1 MTPKRLFTYLFV
13 IILLLSM
20 LGVQVIAQNVV
31 TLAGNGTAG
40 FLDGADISAQFNSPR
55 EIVVDASGNIYV
67 ADRVN
72 QRIRMITPAGVVST
86 VAGNGTAGGTNGI
99 GTAAKFN
106 EPTGIALDVAAG
118 ILYVTDRFGHRV
130 RKIII
135 ASGSVSTLAG
145 SSIGTQ
151 GYTDATGT
159 SALFDNPM
167 GLALDGSGNLYVA
180 DWQNNCIRKVVT
192 STGVVTTIIG
202 NGTAGFADATGT
214 SALLNAPTNLCING
228 NFLYVSDAGNFRIR
242 KVDLTTLAVTTLSGT
257 GIAGTSNGAIASAQF
272 ANPSS
277 LAIDGTGNILYVAD
291 ADRIRKIDILGGVVT
306 TSIGTGIP
314 GFADGSFPT
323 AQFNNPR
330 GLALDAAGNIY
341 IADADNNRIRRTV
354 PAPTITGFTP
364 TTAVSGAT
372 VTINGTNLTGATAV
386 TFGGVAA
393 ASYTMVSAT
402 QITAVVAS
410 GGTSGVI
417 AVTTPGGSASS
428 ASAFTFIPPPTITSS
443 TPMTAASGATV
454 TINGTNLTGAT
465 AVSFGGVAAASFTVV
480 SANQITAV
488 VASGGA
494 SGAVTVTTP
503 SGTTSDATA
512 FTFIPAPTIS
522 SFTPATAAGGATV
535 TINGANFTMGTTS
548 VTLGGVAAAITSMN
562 ANQINVTV
570 SSGGASGAVVVT
582 TPGGITSAATA
593 FTFIPAPTMAGYGPA
608 TAASGA
614 TVTINGT
621 NFTGAT
627 AVKFGGVAAASYT
640 IVSANQITAVVSS
653 GGASGNV
660 VVMTPGGT
668 GTASGFTFIP
678 SPTITGFTPLT
689 AASGATVTINGTNF
703 TGATAVSFG
712 GVAAASFTIVNAN
725 QITAVVSSGG
735 AIGAVS
741 VTTPG
746 GMTSGAAA
754 FTFIPPPTITNF
766 TPTNGGIGTTITING
781 TNFGFGVW
789 GVDFGGTAAATY
801 TTISPTQIT
810 ADVSIGASGNVSVT
824 TPGGTATLSGFT
836 FNAPV
841 PTITSFTPTSSALA
855 GSVTIYG
862 TGFTGATAVSFG
874 GTPATM
880 FWIVSSTQISAQ
892 VAAGASGSVS
902 VTTPGGTATMAG
914 FTYIPPPPTITSF
927 TPLTAAS
934 GATVTINGTNF
945 TGATIASF
953 GGIDAASYTV
963 VSANQI
969 TAIIAAGGSSGLV
982 SVTTL
987 GGTANSVGAFTFIP
1001 PPTIT
1006 SFMPLTAASGAT
1018 VTINGTNFTGATAVS
1033 FGGVAAASYT
1043 VVSAN
1048 QITAVV
1054 DSGGASGAVAV
1065 TTPGGT
1071 TSAASTFTFTPP
1083 PSIGSFTPMIAA
1095 SGATVTINGANFT
1108 GATAVSFGGVAAAS
1122 YTVVSA
1128 VQITAVVA
1136 AGGASGAVTVTAP
1149 GGTTSCATAFAFA
1162 SPPTITGF
1170 TPLTAASGATV
1181 TINGTNL
1188 TGTTAVSFGGTAA
1201 ASYTVVSANQI
1212 TAVVAS
1218 GGASGAVTVTTP
1230 GGTTSDA
1237 TAFTFI
1243 PPPTISGFL
1252 PIAAT
1257 TGATITINGTNLTGT
1272 TAVSFGGVPA
1282 GSVTVVSPNQ
1292 ITAVVAS
1299 GGATGNVVVTT
1310 PGGTATASGFVFM
1323 VNSSITSF
1331 TPSSAASGVVIT
1343 ITGLNFSGA
1352 TAVNFGGV
1360 AAASF
1365 TVDSPTQISAVVGSG
1380 GASGNVSVTTPVNTA
1395 TVGSFTFIPGPVIGS
1410 ISPLNAASGSV
1421 VTITGAGLSGATAV
1435 SFGGVPAA
1443 SYTVVS
1449 PTQITAIV
1457 GAGTSGTISVTT
1469 PGGIATSSGF
1479 VFIPGPVIYAF
1490 TPTQGGINTSVM
1502 LSGENFIGGMS
1513 VRFGGVSNTS
1523 LLILSSTQA
1532 IVTVGAGASGNVS
1545 VTTLGGTDSKPG
1557 FTFIPSPT
1565 ITGFTPAIAAS
1576 GATVTITGT
1585 NFVGVDSVRFGG
1597 IAAASFMVLSPTT
1610 IEAVVAWGGASGNV
1624 SVSTIGGTASVSGFT
1639 FVSPPTITGF
1649 TPTMGTSGTIIDITG
1664 TNFSNVTAVRFGGV
1678 SATSYTVVSPT
1689 QISAFPGF
1697 GASGNVSVTT
1707 LGGTASVAG
1716 FTFIYPPTITNFTPM
1731 SAASGATVTIN
1742 GTNFSTATAVS
1753 FGGMPATKYTVL
1765 SPTQITAVVDNG
1777 TSGNVTVTTLGGTT
1791 SIGGFSFL
1799 ASPTLTSF
1807 SPVSATVGTIVTLRG
1822 SNFQNVVGVF
1832 FGGIP
1837 AKSFTIV
1844 SSSQITAIVGI
1855 AANGNVTIITDGGIA
1870 TQKGFTF
1877 ISTSAGSNLSTSNTV
1892 TVPSPNI
1899 ASFTPTM
1906 AQAGV
1911 MVRITGTNFVSVNAV
1926 SFGGIPAASFVVLSP
1941 TIIEAVVASGGASG
1955 DVSVSTANGM
1965 ISLPGFTFISPPT
1978 MTGFL
1983 PTITGF
1989 NPSLATSG
1997 TVIDIT
2003 GTHFVNVT
2011 GVRFGGISAASYQVM
2026 SANRISAILGA
2037 GASGSVTVTTLDGT
2051 ASLSGFTVIAPP
2063 TVVTPIQAPTLT
2075 SFFPVQAT
2083 SGTMITLSGT
2093 NFRDVTGVSFG
2104 GVAASSF
2111 TVVSANQIIAV
2122 VGSGGSGTVT
2132 VSSLHG
2138 SASSGGFT
2146 YLPPPMITEISP
2158 PSALRL
2164 ATVTLYGANFTGA
2177 TGVSFGG
2184 AQTTKFAVISPTEMV
2199 VRVPA
2204 TAVSGS
2210 ITVTT
2215 PNGTGAIAGFTV
2227 IYPPTI
2233 TSFTPTNAATGTL
2246 VTIRGTDFTGS
2257 TAVRFGGVPAASFTV
2272 ISPTEIRAVVGVG
2285 ASGDVMVTATGG
2297 TASMSGFRLIDSP
2310 TMVSFVP
2317 SSAGAGTMVLIR
2329 GTNFGGALSVSFGGI
2344 TARTFTVISPTEI
2357 HAIVGAGASGDVV
2370 VNTTRGTASAAGF
2383 TYIAAPTI
2391 TGFTPT
2397 SASAG
2402 SAITI
2407 TGTNFTGVT
2416 SVSFGGMTAAS
2427 FTVISPTEIR
2437 AVVGVGSGGVVTVV
2451 ASGGTVSSENMPGR
2465 TFVFLSPPD
2474 VSGSSGASGSPLVP
2488 PTVRG
2493 FSPAVAGKDRIVT
2506 ILGANFSNVSSVK
2519 FGGTESARFTI
2530 VSPSQLTAVVS
2541 SGASGEVTVT
2551 NSAGTGRLAGF
2562 TFVPSPMISSFTP
2575 ESGAIG
2581 TQIMIRGQN
2590 LLRVNRVL
2598 VGGVSV
2604 PFVVK
2609 NGGEI
2614 SVTIPLSGASSGFI
2628 TLVSPGGMSVSSQS
2642 FAFTPPPSI
2651 TSASISQSRQGVI
2664 LRITGANFLA
2674 ATTVTIGETEV
2685 AFTVLA
2691 SSDMTASVPSGVLP
2705 TDTVR
2710 VFTPGGMAISVGA
2723 PALPSITGISPERG
2737 APGTRVVVSGRELDG
2752 TTQVSI
2758 GGAVVPFAILPSGE
2772 VSLTI
2777 PPSEVSGI
2785 IGLTTPFGVVTT
2797 TSSFTF
2803 IGSYPTIVSFSPTH
2817 GDVGTDV
2824 RITGENL
2831 GSPLGVYLGG
2841 KSLAFRSVSPTEL
2854 QVTIPPTGAVSGSVV
2869 VVTPSGIAVS
2879 DEQFTLTSGG
2889 VMPSGITTVQARC
2902 YPNPASEY
2910 VTISYIVEQSP
2921 KDVVVRLFDASG
2933 RVLNVL
2939 PQGTQ
2944 EIGEH
2949 FVSMSVKNLSPG
2961 AYPVSVEIED
2971 RRLHTVFVISR

>member
-1 MTPKRLFTYLFV
+1 MLYYSSVKHPSMTPKRLFPYLFV
-13 IILLLSM
+13 IMLLM
-20 LGVQVIAQNVV
+20 LGVQATAQNVV

-40 FLDGADISAQFNSPR
+40 LVDGAGATAQFNSPR
-55 EIVVDASGNIYV
+55 EVAVDAAGNVYV
-67 ADRVN
+67 ADRFN
-72 QRIRMITPAGVVST
+72 NCIRKITPAGVVT
-86 VAGNGTAGGTNGI
+86 TLAGNGGTGNNDGTGAAASFNAPTGVAVDAGGNIYVGDRLNNRIRKITPAGVVTTLAGSSAGYSDNTGAGAQFNG
-99 GTAAKFN
+99 
-106 EPTGIALDVAAG
+106 PMGIAVDPSGNFLYVADFNNHCIRRVVIASGVVSTIAGNGSAGFVEDVGVNARFSAPTSVG
-118 ILYVTDRFGHRV
+118 VESTTGNLYVTDSGNFRI
-130 RKIII
+130 RKINI
-135 ASGSVSTLAG
+135 STGDVSTLAG
-145 SSIGTQ
+145 SIS
-151 GYTDATGT
+151 GT
-159 SALFDNPM
+159 S
-167 GLALDGSGNLYVA
+167 
-180 DWQNNCIRKVVT
+180 
-192 STGVVTTIIG
+192 
-202 NGTAGFADATGT
+202 
-214 SALLNAPTNLCING
+214 
-228 NFLYVSDAGNFRIR
+228 
-242 KVDLTTLAVTTLSGT
+242 
-257 GIAGTSNGAIASAQF
+257 
-272 ANPSS
+272 
-277 LAIDGTGNILYVAD
+277 DGTGAAALFVNPHGCAVDNDGNVYVTD
-291 ADRIRKIDILGGVVT
+291 ASRVRKITPSGLSSRVAGSG
-306 TSIGTGIP
+306 P
-314 GFADGSFPT
+314 GFADGLT
-323 AQFNNPR
+323 VAAQFNVTR
-330 GLALDAAGNIY
+330 GVAVDSNGNLY
-341 IADADNNRIRRTV
+341 VGDQDNNSVRKIS
-354 PAPTITGFTP
+354 PPPTITGFTP
-364 TTAVSGAT
+364 TTAASGAT
-372 VTINGTNLTGATAV
+372 VTINGTNLTGATTV

-393 ASYTMVSAT
+393 ASYTVVSAT

-410 GGTSGVI
+410 GGASGVI
-417 AVTTPGGSASS
+417 AVTTPGGSANS
-428 ASAFTFIPPPTITSS
+428 ASAITFTPPPTITSS

-480 SANQITAV
+480 NANQITAV

-503 SGTTSDATA
+503 GGTTSDATA

-522 SFTPATAAGGATV
+522 SFTPATAAAGATV
-535 TINGANFTMGTTS
+535 TINGANFTMGATS

-570 SSGGASGAVVVT
+570 SSSGASGAVSVT
-582 TPGGITSAATA
+582 TPGGVTSAATA
-593 FTFIPAPTMAGYGPA
+593 FTFIPAPTMAGYGPT

-640 IVSANQITAVVSS
+640 IVSATQITAVVSS

-668 GTASGFTFIP
+668 GTASGFTFVP
-678 SPTITGFTPLT
+678 PPAITSFTPLT

-712 GVAAASFTIVNAN
+712 GVAAASFTVVSAT
-725 QITAVVSSGG
+725 QITAVVSSSG
-735 AIGAVS
+735 ASGAVS

-746 GMTSGAAA
+746 GITSGAAA
-754 FTFIPPPTITNF
+754 FTFIPPPTITSF
-766 TPTNGGIGTTITING
+766 TPTNGGVGATITING
-781 TNFGFGVW
+781 TNFGVGVW
-789 GVDFGGTAAATY
+789 AVDFGGTSVTSF
-801 TTISPTQIT
+801 TTISPTQISAT
-810 ADVSIGASGNVSVT
+810 VSVGANGNVTVT
-824 TPGGTATLSGFT
+824 TAGGTATLPGFT
-836 FNAPV
+836 FNAPI
-841 PTITSFTPTSSALA
+841 PTITSFTPTSSSAG
-855 GSVTIYG
+855 GSVTING
-862 TGFTGATAVSFG
+862 TGFTGATTVSFG
-874 GTPATM
+874 GMPATN
-880 FWIVSSTQISAQ
+880 FWIVSPTKITAQ
-892 VAAGASGSVS
+892 VASGTSGSVS
-902 VTTPGGTATMAG
+902 VTTPGGTATMGG
-914 FTYIPPPPTITSF
+914 FTYIPPPPTVTSF
-927 TPLTAAS
+927 SPLTAAS

-945 TGATIASF
+945 IGPLTVGF
-953 GGIDAASYTV
+953 GGVSAASYTIV
-963 VSANQI
+963 NPNQI
-969 TAIIAAGGSSGLV
+969 TAVVASGGASGA
-982 SVTTL
+982 VTVTNL
-987 GGTANSVGAFTFIP
+987 GGTANSVGTFTFIP

-1006 SFMPLTAASGAT
+1006 SFTPLTVVSGAT
-1018 VTINGTNFTGATAVS
+1018 VTINGTNLTGATAVS

-1043 VVSAN
+1043 VVSAT

-1054 DSGGASGAVAV
+1054 ASGGASGAVTV
-1065 TTPGGT
+1065 TAPGGT
-1071 TSAASTFTFTPP
+1071 TGGATAFTFIPP
-1083 PSIGSFTPMIAA
+1083 PTITSFTPLTAG
-1095 SGATVTINGANFT
+1095 SGATVTITGTNLT

-1128 VQITAVVA
+1128 TQITAVVA
-1136 AGGASGAVTVTAP
+1136 PGGASGAVTVTAP
-1149 GGTTSCATAFAFA
+1149 SGITSGATAFTFIP
-1162 SPPTITGF
+1162 PPTITSF
-1170 TPLTAASGATV
+1170 TPLTAGSGATV

-1188 TGTTAVSFGGTAA
+1188 TGTTVVSFGGVAA
-1201 ASYTVVSANQI
+1201 ASYTVVSATQI
-1212 TAVVAS
+1212 AAVVAS
-1218 GGASGAVTVTTP
+1218 GGASGAVTVTAP
-1230 GGTTSDA
+1230 SGTTSDA

-1252 PIAAT
+1252 PVAAS
-1257 TGATITINGTNLTGT
+1257 TGATITINGTNLTGA
-1272 TAVSFGGVPA
+1272 TAVSFGGVA
-1282 GSVTVVSPNQ
+1282 AASYTVVSATQ
-1292 ITAVVAS
+1292 IMAVVAP

-1365 TVDSPTQISAVVGSG
+1365 TIDSPTQISAVVGG

-1395 TVGSFTFIPGPVIGS
+1395 TYGGFTFIPGPVIGS
-1410 ISPLNAASGSV
+1410 VSPLNAAAGSV

-1443 SYTVVS
+1443 SYTVIS
-1449 PTQITAIV
+1449 PTQITAVV

-1469 PGGIATSSGF
+1469 PGGTATSSGF
-1479 VFIPGPVIYAF
+1479 VFIPGPIIYSF

-1532 IVTVGAGASGNVS
+1532 MVTVGAGASGYVS
-1545 VTTLGGTDSKPG
+1545 VTTLGGTDSIPG

-1565 ITGFTPAIAAS
+1565 ISGFIPSVAAS

-1585 NFVGVDSVRFGG
+1585 NFVSVDSVLFGG
-1597 IAAASFMVLSPTT
+1597 IAASSFTVLSPTT
-1610 IEAVVAWGGASGNV
+1610 IKAVVASGGASGNV
-1624 SVSTIGGTASVSGFT
+1624 SVSTIGGMASVYGFT
-1639 FVSPPTITGF
+1639 FVSPPTIIGF

-1664 TNFSNVTAVRFGGV
+1664 TNFSNVTTVRFGGV

-1689 QISAFPGF
+1689 QISAFPGS

-1707 LGGTASVAG
+1707 LGGTALTSG

-1731 SAASGATVTIN
+1731 SAASGGTVTIN

-1791 SIGGFSFL
+1791 SSGGFSFL

-1807 SPVSATVGTIVTLRG
+1807 SPTSATAGTIVTLWG
-1822 SNFQNVVGVF
+1822 SNFQNVTGVF

-1837 AKSFTIV
+1837 ATHFTIV
-1844 SSSQITAIVGI
+1844 SSSQITAVVGI
-1855 AANGNVTIITDGGIA
+1855 AANGNVTVITDGGIA

-1877 ISTSAGSNLSTSNTV
+1877 ISTSAGSSPSTSNIITV
-1892 TVPSPNI
+1892 LSPGV

-1911 MVRITGTNFVSVNAV
+1911 MVRITGTNFVNVNGV

-1941 TIIEAVVASGGASG
+1941 TIIEAVVASGAASG
-1955 DVSVSTANGM
+1955 DVSVSTASGM
-1965 ISLPGFTFISPPT
+1965 TSLPGFTVVSPPT

-1997 TVIDIT
+1997 TVVDII

-2011 GVRFGGISAASYQVM
+2011 KVRFGGIDAASYQVV
-2026 SANRISAILGA
+2026 SASRISAVLGA
-2037 GASGSVTVTTLDGT
+2037 GASGSVSVTTLDGT

-2063 TVVTPIQAPTLT
+2063 TLT
-2075 SFFPVQAT
+2075 SFFPTQAS
-2083 SGTMITLSGT
+2083 SGTMVTISGT

-2104 GVAASSF
+2104 GVTAASF
-2111 TVVSANQIIAV
+2111 TVVNVNQIVAV
-2122 VGSGGSGTVT
+2122 VAGGASGTVT

-2138 SASSGGFT
+2138 NVSSDGFT
-2146 YLPPPMITEISP
+2146 FLPPPIITQISP

-2184 AQTTKFAVISPTEMV
+2184 VVTTKFAVISPTELV

-2215 PNGTGAIAGFTV
+2215 PNGTGSITGFTV
-2227 IYPPTI
+2227 IVPPTI
-2233 TSFTPTNAATGTL
+2233 ASFTPTNAVTGTP
-2246 VTIRGTDFTGS
+2246 VTIRGTNFTGVTS
-2257 TAVRFGGVPAASFTV
+2257 VSFGGVTAASFTV
-2272 ISPTEIRAVVGVG
+2272 ISPTEIRAIVGLG
-2285 ASGDVMVTATGG
+2285 ASGDVMVTSTVG
-2297 TASMSGFRLIDSP
+2297 TSSVSGFTFIDSP
-2310 TMVSFVP
+2310 TMVSFEP
-2317 SSAGAGTMVLIR
+2317 HSAGAGTIVSIR
-2329 GTNFGGALSVSFGGI
+2329 GTNFSGVVSVSFGGVA
-2344 TARTFTVISPTEI
+2344 ARPFTVISPTEI
-2357 HAIVGAGASGDVV
+2357 RAVVGAGASGDVV

-2383 TYIAAPTI
+2383 TYISAPTI
-2391 TGFTPT
+2391 TGFTP
-2397 SASAG
+2397 ASAFAG
-2402 SAITI
+2402 STVTI
-2407 TGTNFTGVT
+2407 TGTNFTGVS
-2416 SVSFGGMTAAS
+2416 SVSFGGVTAAS

-2451 ASGGTVSSENMPGR
+2451 ASGGTVSSENTPGR
-2465 TFVFLSPPD
+2465 TFVFLSLPD
-2474 VSGSSGASGSPLVP
+2474 TSGSVTPGNSLLP

-2493 FSPAVAGKDRIVT
+2493 FSPAVAGKDRVVT
-2506 ILGANFSNVSSVK
+2506 ILGTNFSNVSSVK
-2519 FGGTESARFTI
+2519 FGGTEASRFTI

-2541 SGASGEVTVT
+2541 SGASGEVAVT
-2551 NSAGTGRLAGF
+2551 NGAGTGRLTGF
-2562 TFVPSPMISSFTP
+2562 TFVPSPRIASFTP
-2575 ESGAIG
+2575 ESGAVG
-2581 TQIMIRGQN
+2581 TLLTIRGNQFS
-2590 LLRVNRVL
+2590 RVNRVL
-2598 VGGVSV
+2598 IGGVSV
-2604 PFVVK
+2604 PFVVN

-2614 SVTIPLSGASSGFI
+2614 SVTIPLSGVSSGFI
-2628 TLVSPGGMSVSSQS
+2628 TLVSPGGISVSSQS
-2642 FAFTPPPSI
+2642 FEFTPPPSI

-2664 LRITGANFLA
+2664 LRITGANFLG

-2710 VFTPGGMAISVGA
+2710 VCTPGGMAVSVGA
-2723 PALPSITGISPERG
+2723 PVLPSITGISPERG
-2737 APGTRVVVSGRELDG
+2737 TPGTRVVVSGRELRG

-2758 GGAVVPFAILPSGE
+2758 GGVLVPFVILPSGE
-2772 VSLTI
+2772 VALTI

-2797 TSSFTF
+2797 TSSFSF
-2803 IGSYPTIVSFSPTH
+2803 IGSYPTIVSLSPTR
-2817 GDVGTDV
+2817 GDVGTEV

-2831 GSPLGVYLGG
+2831 GSPLGVYIGG
-2841 KSLAFRSVSPTEL
+2841 KSLAFRSVSPTEV
-2854 QVTIPPTGAVSGSVV
+2854 QVTIPTSGAVSGNVV
-2869 VVTPSGIAVS
+2869 VVTPSGIAIS
-2879 DEQFTLTSGG
+2879 DEQFIVTQGG
-2889 VMPSGITTVQARC
+2889 VLPSSITTVQARC

-2921 KDVVVRLFDASG
+2921 KDVVVRVFDASG

-2944 EIGEH
+2944 EAGEH
-2949 FVSMSVKNLSPG
+2949 FVSMSVKNLSSG
-2961 AYPVSVEIED
+2961 VYPVSVEIED